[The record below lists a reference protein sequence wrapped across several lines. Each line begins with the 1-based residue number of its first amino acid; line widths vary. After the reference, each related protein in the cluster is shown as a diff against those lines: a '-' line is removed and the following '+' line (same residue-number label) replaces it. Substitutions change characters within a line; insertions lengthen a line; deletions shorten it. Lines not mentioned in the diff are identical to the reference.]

1 MERMTKRRKEKKKGK
16 EKIERKKEK
25 VLGEGDGEEQ
35 GYSTIL
41 EVLTPG
47 TFCTDLTGTEWCH
60 ETASSYRIHFPAH
73 HSSCNGINSACNPCP
88 NRKVLSGPISAYLK
102 D

>member
-1 MERMTKRRKEKKKGK
+1 M
-16 EKIERKKEK
+16 
-25 VLGEGDGEEQ
+25 VLGEGDGD
-35 GYSTIL
+35 GSNFYSTIL

-47 TFCTDLTGTEWCH
+47 TVHIDLTGTECCH
-60 ETASSYRIHFPAH
+60 ETASSNGIHFPAH

-88 NRKVLSGPISAYLK
+88 KRKVLSGPISAYLK